1 MSRSEEFVNGTY
13 LHNTGGNDFSIF
25 HGTGEN
31 AVGTQSG
38 AFLRVEAPTGHYR
51 GWDELAHRAER
62 RGYEP
67 EDTEEAFP
75 SVRDAND
82 NRIYERNSEGD
93 RQAVRQGVLFE
104 DTRTPPKVD
113 LMIATKDARHHVPAM
128 LEAANKKSQELYGQN
143 VQHSD
148 NLSEHSLPLVN
159 RLIRAGLSSGPEIQG
174 SSNNFDFRQ
183 AHSRIQEAADEKNRY
198 WDSGDTTEIDR
209 NTFQQGGRDFIKRLS
224 AAEKARGIRKTPS
237 SRLGSAL
244 SGATDRAKSRV
255 DNFRQD
261 FLPGMNLSPSQ
272 LQNKTRGEDD

>member
-1 MSRSEEFVNGTY
+1 MSRSEEFVNGTF
-13 LHNTGGNDFSIF
+13 LHEPGNNDFSIF

-38 AFLRVEAPTGHYR
+38 AYLRVEGPTGHYR

-62 RGYEP
+62 RGYTP

-82 NRIYERNSEGD
+82 NRIYERNSAGD
-93 RQAVRQGVLFE
+93 MQAVRQGVLFE

-113 LMIATKDARHHVPAM
+113 LMVTTKDARHHIPAM
-128 LEAANKKSQELYGQN
+128 LEAANKRSQELHGQN

-159 RLIRAGLSSGPEIQG
+159 RLIRAGLSSGPEVQ
-174 SSNNFDFRQ
+174 STQNNFDFRQ
-183 AHSRIQEAADEKNRY
+183 AHSRIQDAADEKKRY
-198 WDSGDTTEIDR
+198 WDSSDTTEIDR
-209 NTFQQGGRDFIKRLS
+209 NTFQQGGRDFVKRLS
-224 AAEKARGIRKTPS
+224 AAEKARGIRKSPS

-244 SGATDRAKSRV
+244 SSAGDRAKSRV
-255 DNFRQD
+255 NSFQEY
-261 FLPGMNLSPSQ
+261 LPGMNLSPSQ
-272 LQNKTRGEDD
+272 LQNKTRSEDD